1 MFRYKYFIRIAAM
14 ILSVA
19 ILLCVMCGCD
29 GDANY
34 NWKDSENL
42 RTQLYHASLET
53 DNEIEI
59 NNNDDADM
67 VLAYSADDEMNP
79 YTCTSTLTQN
89 ICYLLYDS
97 LFVINPNF
105 EPEYVIAK
113 SITVDHTIVT
123 VQVRSGIVFSDGS
136 ALTGEDVSYSYYM
149 AAKTKGS
156 IYASKLAGVTSCSV
170 NGMTVTFMMEDDN
183 VNAYKMLD
191 FPIIKYD
198 LSANKDFPPLGSGR
212 YKFATLS
219 DGVTPN
225 TTLLVK
231 NDKWYNPEKV
241 QIQSILLREMPT
253 VESIVHSIE
262 IGTVS
267 YMYSDMRDG
276 TPQNVNANYQKV
288 DINNLIYIG
297 INTNDTALADE
308 NVRRAMYYAVST
320 NEVATVGFSGMALGA
335 TGPFTPNW
343 SEAAQYQT
351 GNGRSQ
357 VNSATECLEQ
367 SGYVIS
373 NGGIRQDQSGKQ
385 LTFNMLVSKDNDSH
399 LAAAENIKS
408 QLAKV
413 GINVEITEISAGGL
427 VKRVSEGQYHLYLAE
442 YSILNDMDIGD
453 LFTPGEGLY
462 NGPQPYDS
470 VRTYDNYI
478 KGEGTLEEFINAFE
492 GELPFIPI
500 CYRMGIIVYKRSL
513 EGVGEVSE
521 DQPFYNMQNWFVNTS
536 DDEN

>member
-1 MFRYKYFIRIAAM
+1 M
-14 ILSVA
+14 IMSAA
-19 ILLCVMCGCD
+19 ILLWMMCGCD
-29 GDANY
+29 GDADY
-34 NWKDSENL
+34 NWKDSEDL

-59 NNNDDADM
+59 SDDDDVDM
-67 VLAYSADDEMNP
+67 VMAYSSGDEINP
-79 YTCTSTLTQN
+79 YTCTSTLTRN

-113 SITVDHTIVT
+113 SISVEHTIVT

-156 IYASKLAGVTSCSV
+156 IYADKLSCVTSCSV
-170 NGMTVTFMMEDDN
+170 NGMTVTFMMKDDN
-183 VNAYKMLD
+183 INAYRMLD

-198 LSANKDFPPLGSGR
+198 PSANKDFPPVGSGR

-231 NDKWYNPEKV
+231 NDKWYNPEKM
-241 QIQSILLREMPT
+241 QIESILLKEMPT

-288 DINNLIYIG
+288 DINNLVYIG

-308 NVRRAMYYAVST
+308 NVRRAMYYAIST

-357 VNSATECLEQ
+357 VNAAVACLEQ

-373 NGGIRQDQSGKQ
+373 NGGIREDQSGKQ
-385 LTFNMLVSKDNDSH
+385 LSFNMLVNKGNERH
-399 LAAAENIKS
+399 IAAAENIKN
-408 QLAKV
+408 QLAEI
-413 GINVEITEISAGGL
+413 GINVEITQISAEGL
-427 VKRVSEGQYHLYLAE
+427 VKRASEGQYHLYLAE
-442 YSILNDMDIGD
+442 YSILNDMDISD

-478 KGEGTLEEFINAFE
+478 KGVGTLEEFITAFE
-492 GELPFIPI
+492 GELPFIPM
-500 CYRMGIIVYKRSL
+500 CYRMGIIVYTRSL

-521 DQPFYNMQNWFVNTS
+521 DQPFYNMQNWIVNKS
-536 DDEN
+536 DDDGS